1 MKKRIFITGGSG
13 FIGKNLTDQLKNK
26 YLIFSPRHEDLELL
40 NEDAVRKY
48 VRKNKIDV
56 IIHCANIGGAR
67 DTIDIEDSLHI
78 NLRIFFNIIRN
89 SHLVKKIINFGSGA
103 EYDKT
108 RDLVNVKEEEFDKR
122 IPKDDYGF
130 YKYVCSK
137 LIEKSRNILSLR
149 LFGVY
154 GKYENYKIRF
164 ISNSILKNLFGTPI
178 TIKQNVVFSYLH
190 VDDLVKIVDLF
201 IQHKTGH
208 KIYNVTPDK
217 KIDLISLA
225 KIINKLS
232 RKKSKIN
239 IINRGLNY
247 EYSASNQ
254 RLKKELKINFTS
266 YEQGIKNLI
275 EYYKRILD
283 KINRKEIIEDKYF
296 KYCKTKKI

>member
-13 FIGKNLTDQLKNK
+13 FIGKNLSDQLKNK
-26 YLIFSPRHEDLELL
+26 YLIFSPKHEDLELL

-67 DTIDIEDSLHI
+67 DTIDIKDSLHI
-78 NLRIFFNIIRN
+78 NLRIFFNIIKN

-108 RDLVNVKEEEFDKR
+108 RDLVNVKEEEFDTK

-137 LIEKSRNILSLR
+137 LIEKSGNILSLR

-178 TIKQNVVFSYLH
+178 IIKQNVVFSYLY
-190 VDDLVKIVDLF
+190 VDDLVKIVDFF
-201 IQHKTGH
+201 IQHKTRH

-247 EYSASNQ
+247 EYSAANQ
-254 RLKKELKINFTS
+254 RLKKEVKINFTS

-275 EYYKRILD
+275 EYYRRSLTKF
-283 KINRKEIIEDKYF
+283 NRVEIVRDKYL
-296 KYCKTKKI
+296 KYCLTKK